1 MYMTDDKSTSP
12 RFWNIET
19 VLIVILIA
27 LAIVSRLVD
36 LGARTMSHDEINHV
50 VPSYD
55 YFQGRTYNYDPV
67 THGPFQFHMIA
78 LSYFLFGDSD
88 FTSRLPYALFGIF
101 SIAVTLIFFRRY
113 LGRAGAIAGGIF
125 LLISPYM
132 LFYSRYARN
141 ESFIVVWALL
151 TIYTIL
157 RYLEDGN
164 PSILYLFTAVNAL
177 HFTDKATSYIFAAL
191 ELFFLTAYLIYRV
204 TRKRWADESQFRNFL
219 IGLMVT
225 LLTFGAAAGIYVTQK
240 PLPQPLLITIAILG
254 VCGLAGLVFSVVGL
268 FKGLGVAG
276 LRSERSFDLLILLGT
291 LILPLGA
298 ALPVKLTGGNPLT
311 YDNPSIIRDAIII
324 GLLTIL
330 AVAIGW
336 LWKREKWFIHAAIFY
351 IPFFLLY
358 SSFFNNGVGV
368 AGGFMG
374 ALGYW
379 MEQQAVNRGSQPWYY
394 YALIQI
400 PIYEFLPAIGTL
412 AAILVGAIKR
422 LWIAEPEQPFARAQ
436 SFEGE
441 KQAVPTL
448 TLLVF
453 WSISTLVAFSIAG
466 EKMPW
471 LTIHIALPLCLAAG
485 WSIGWLVQTIHWSN
499 LREWSFSNYA
509 RAVLLVFFGLLA
521 VLTMRAAYRAAF
533 INYDY
538 ATEYLVYAHAAGDPK
553 TLLKQIEDL
562 SERTAG
568 GNNIV
573 VAYDNNVRY
582 PYWWY
587 LRRYPNRIDF
597 DKNPTPD
604 IRRALVIVVSP
615 ENEPKVKPI
624 IRDNY
629 YPIPLMRLW
638 WPNMDYWNL
647 KWENINGEYIA
658 QNGADAPP
666 MLYGEYLRRAWSHI
680 EPFFSNPEVRK
691 AIWEIWY
698 NRDFS
703 DYAKLKNSD
712 SFTLTNW
719 SPSEKM
725 TAYIRK
731 DAAAQVWNYGSVPAI
746 PVVETEDPYANAIV
760 QIQPDGV
767 IGNPG
772 TEPGQ
777 FQGPRMIARG
787 KDGSLYIADSR
798 NHRIQHLSTDG
809 TVLQTWGGFADA
821 GQGSAPDGMFNE
833 PWGVA
838 VAPDGNVFVSDTW
851 NHRVQKFTSD
861 GQFLKTWGVS
871 GLADTPY
878 SFYGPRGI
886 AVDGSGRVYVADT
899 GNNRI
904 VIFDEEGQYITQ
916 FGSPGINPG
925 EFSEPVGV
933 AVDADGLVYVTDTW
947 NQRIQVFA
955 PDVRRMLYQSI
966 AQFPVNAW
974 YSQSVEN
981 KPFISV
987 DAMRQIFITDPEAC
1001 RVLEFSPDGQI
1012 MRVWGQCSSGSDGFG
1027 LPTGLA
1033 LDPNGIWISDA
1044 GNNTILHFSLS
1055 GQ

>member
-1 MYMTDDKSTSP
+1 MIENKPASS

-19 VLIVILIA
+19 VLIVILIV

-50 VPSYD
+50 VPAYD

-67 THGPFQFHMIA
+67 THGPFQFHMMA
-78 LSYFLFGDSD
+78 LSFFLFGDSD
-88 FTSRLPYALFGIF
+88 FTARLPHALFGIF
-101 SIAVTLIFFRRY
+101 SIAFTLIFFRRY
-113 LGRAGAIAGGIF
+113 LGRVGAIAAGIF

-132 LFYSRYARN
+132 LFYGRYARN
-141 ESFIVVWALL
+141 EIFIVVWGLL

-157 RYLEDGN
+157 RYLEAGE
-164 PSILYLFTAVNAL
+164 SAYLYLFTAVNAL

-191 ELFFLTAYLIYRV
+191 ELFFLAVFLIYRV
-204 TRKRWADESQFRNFL
+204 TRSRWVNESQFRNFL
-219 IGLMVT
+219 IGLMVAI
-225 LLTFGAAAGIYVTQK
+225 LTFGSAAVIYVTQK
-240 PLPQPLLITIAILG
+240 PLPQPLLITVAILG
-254 VCGLAGLVFSVVGL
+254 VFGLAGMVFSIVGII
-268 FKGLGVAG
+268 KGFGITG
-276 LRSERSFDLLILLGT
+276 LRAERSFDLLILLIT
-291 LILPLGA
+291 LVLPLGA

-324 GLLTIL
+324 GLLAIL
-330 AVAIGW
+330 AVGIGW
-336 LWKREKWFIHAAIFY
+336 WWKREKWFIHAAIFY

-379 MEQQAVNRGSQPWYY
+379 MEQQGVQRGSQPWYF
-394 YALIQI
+394 YALLQI
-400 PIYEFLPAIGTL
+400 PVYEFLPAFGALIAVVIG
-412 AAILVGAIKR
+412 LVKQ
-422 LWIAEPEQPFARAQ
+422 LWIAESGHPFTRAQ

-448 TLLVF
+448 SLLIYWSVMTL
-453 WSISTLVAFSIAG
+453 IAFSYAG

-485 WSIGWLVQTIHWSN
+485 WTIGWVVESIHWPN
-499 LREWSFSNYA
+499 WREWTTSNYA
-509 RAVLLVFFGLLA
+509 RIALLA
-521 VLTMRAAYRAAF
+521 FFSLLTVLTVRTSYRAAF
-533 INYDY
+533 INYDN

-553 TLLKQIEDL
+553 TFLKQIEDL
-562 SERTAG
+562 SERSAV

-587 LRRYPNRIDF
+587 MRRYPNRIDF

-604 IRRALVIVVSP
+604 IRRALVIIVSP
-615 ENEPKVKPI
+615 ENEAKVKPI
-624 IRDNY
+624 IRENY
-629 YPIPLMRLW
+629 YPVPLMRLW

-647 KWENINGEYIA
+647 KWENINGEYVA
-658 QNGADAPP
+658 QSGQDAPP
-666 MLYGEYLRRAWSHI
+666 MTYSEYSKRVWEHVK
-680 EPFFSNPEVRK
+680 PFFTNAEVRK

-698 NRDFS
+698 NRDFT

-712 SFTLTNW
+712 SFTLTTW
-719 SPSEKM
+719 SPAEKM

-731 DAAAQVWNYGSVPAI
+731 DAAAQVWNYGSVPSL
-746 PVVETEDPYANAIV
+746 PVVQTEDPYESAII
-760 QIQPDGV
+760 QLQPDGV
-767 IGNPG
+767 IGTVG
-772 TEPGQ
+772 SEPGQ
-777 FQGPRMIARG
+777 FQAPRMIALG
-787 KDGSLYIADSR
+787 NDGSLYVADSR
-798 NHRIQHLSTDG
+798 NHRIQHLGTDG
-809 TVLQTWGGFADA
+809 SVLQTWGGFADA
-821 GQGSAPDGMFNE
+821 SQGSAPEGMFNE

-838 VAPDGNVFVSDTW
+838 VSPDGTVYVSDTW
-851 NHRVQKFTSD
+851 NHRIQKFTAD
-861 GQFLKTWGVS
+861 GKFLSTWGVS
-871 GLADTPY
+871 GLADSPF

-886 AVDGSGRVYVADT
+886 AVGKNGQIYVADT

-904 VIFDEEGQYITQ
+904 VVFDENGAYITQ

-955 PDVRRMLYQSI
+955 PDASGKVFQSI
-966 AQFPVNAW
+966 LQIPVTGW
-974 YSQSVEN
+974 YSQTVEN
-981 KPFISV
+981 KPFIAL
-987 DAMRQIFITDPEAC
+987 DALRNIYVSDPESC

-1012 MRVWGQCSSGSDGFG
+1012 VRVWGQCSSGSDGFG
-1027 LPTGLA
+1027 LPVGLA
-1033 LDPNGIWISDA
+1033 LDPNGIWVSDS
-1044 GNNTILHFSLS
+1044 GNNSILHFTF